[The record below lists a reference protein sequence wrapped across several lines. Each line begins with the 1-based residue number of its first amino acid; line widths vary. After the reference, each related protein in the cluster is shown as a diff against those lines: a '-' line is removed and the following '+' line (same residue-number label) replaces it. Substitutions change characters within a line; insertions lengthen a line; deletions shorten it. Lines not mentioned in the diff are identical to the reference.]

1 MTGLILKDLLY
12 LKRTGRVLIV
22 VAAFYLI
29 VFLTTS
35 AGNVASAI
43 LSGFIV
49 MLPVILATNAF
60 ASDEIAE
67 WRRYKGSLPVS
78 GNRVVFARYL
88 SALIFST
95 GFTLLSFLL
104 ELFTGLTQ
112 KTALAFLIS
121 WGAALLFYAV
131 LFPIF
136 YRFGTQKA
144 QLTLV
149 GVVLLPTFGVAL
161 LRQMNL
167 HLPGGAAPG
176 RWLFLLPLLAAVL
189 FLLSFRFSCRVF
201 ARRED

>member
-12 LKRTGRVLIV
+12 LKRTGRVLIAV
-22 VAAFYLI
+22 TAFYLI
-29 VFLTTS
+29 VFLATS
-35 AGNVASAI
+35 SGNAASAI

-49 MLPVILATNAF
+49 MLPVILSVNVF
-60 ASDEIAE
+60 ACDEFAR
-67 WRRYKGSLPVS
+67 WRRYEGSLPVS
-78 GNRVVFARYL
+78 GSRVVLARYL
-88 SALIFST
+88 FALIFST
-95 GFTLLSFLL
+95 SLTLLSFAL
-104 ELFTGLTQ
+104 ELFVGLTQ
-112 KTALAFLIS
+112 KAALAFLVS

-144 QLTLV
+144 RLV
-149 GVVLLPTFGVAL
+149 LIGVVLLPTFGVAL

-167 HLPGGAAPG
+167 PLPGGADPE
-176 RWLFLLPLLAAVL
+176 RWLPLLPLLAAAL